1 MSGHDTPEAHDPYAL
16 TVLRAQNSRT
26 GAPEVMTKTYSISA
40 SRMVVMR
47 PYNDRVT
54 FFAVERRRAEN
65 IAELA
70 QLLRELSRDPYAAVI
85 RDAPLPSINW
95 KRTDRLANAQAEQLA
110 KPAEGNRPAI
120 KHRPARAATFAAA
133 PCYIVPGDLDGLKI
147 PSHMSVTADPA
158 EVVGW
163 ITDMLVD
170 AIPELEGVG
179 LVFNLS
185 SSAGLTDLHQAAQAL
200 GADAQ
205 ANWSGAVRPGGTR
218 FYFMSD
224 VPLMGEQLK
233 RWAQA
238 VNARWGGKLLD
249 PTLYDAV
256 HLDFTAAP
264 VFCQGLHDPLKD
276 RRVHVVKGTATATLL
291 IPDFPT
297 APLRA
302 GNADFGAFGART
314 AGVGFEARLE
324 AIGGEGFH
332 KQINA
337 AIGAYVAANY
347 PNIDA
352 EWLIE
357 AIQNRVAAC
366 EPGGRTQAQMAAYG
380 DYRRLLGRVETFT
393 RNEQAKREAQA
404 AAQAQPIAPTYPDR
418 GVTLTEAQ
426 AQAQAAVA
434 RFGDMMRDGEA
445 PEHMLRVTVGAGK
458 THAAIAGLHDLLEA
472 GRIGQGIREWR
483 ADNAAATEKAR
494 KHDADENA
502 DRMVAHMLGRDWSP
516 PERKPEKYGPAA
528 PPEPGTGAVYFLTS
542 RHDLADQIEARILA
556 ETGMQAARWRGA
568 EQPDPEQPGQK
579 MCQDLQ
585 LLDEARK
592 ADVPAN
598 AVCGVCELSGQ
609 CGYQRQREQDEDRVV
624 IGPREMIYQEKP
636 TGLPSAAVVLVDEGF
651 TDIGIEGEDGKKR
664 LAVSALDEDRTPELF
679 GEARRELLHYRGR
692 MRVLLEKH
700 ENDGQLQR
708 DVFMAEGFG
717 ADSAKQ
723 WATLEWLTQPD
734 VEFQAGMSR
743 ADLLQALDGYRDT
756 GFNRRRA
763 QMASMLRE
771 FLAGDDARAVGLTL
785 ATAELGNGQGP
796 GRVVQLAWRKNIAK
810 WAADK
815 PKLLLDATTAPEL
828 VQVWCPKLEVTDIEV
843 SGPNQNVMQ
852 VYDKEFGEN
861 WFETA
866 SNVTA
871 IVDLIHVELARTDG
885 PVLVVLQKAPRAL
898 VEAELVRRS
907 GGEKSNRLHFAHHG
921 ALTGLDHWHDVATI
935 LVVGRPTPN
944 RLTGERNAEIIRGG
958 AVAPVT
964 NADDSWWPQAEAG
977 LRLADGTGKRVKASR
992 HPDPLVEALRT
1003 TIAEGAVIQAIGR
1016 ARGVRRTED
1025 NPVRVVLLGSMPL
1038 PLTVTEAVTWE
1049 TFKPSRVEVAIA
1061 EAAMAGQALPLAKAD
1076 LAAARPDIWE
1086 TAARAGHDLRGVK
1099 RETLITPPY
1108 KQSALYSVHYW
1119 KPGTFRPSLALVPAA
1134 GGQAALEAA
1143 LGVKLMRFEWLEQP
1157 PAAEQATKAEPQPA
1171 AKLEPPPE
1179 QVATVMVLGDD
1190 PPFDPIPAAP
1200 PPPRQR
1206 DILLLR
1212 VLSRVTAPEA
1222 DTLHVTNMLPNARE
1236 RWASLDRRLSQVKPP
1251 TLHGDGL
1258 DVVRLGWWRDKCA
1271 EARREHWHGDLREVP
1286 MADSA

>member
-1 MSGHDTPEAHDPYAL
+1 MSEHDPYAL

-26 GAPEVMTKTYSISA
+26 GAPEVMTKTYDISA
-40 SRMVVMR
+40 NRMVVMR

-120 KHRPARAATFAAA
+120 KHKPARPATFAPT

-158 EVVGW
+158 EVVAW

-200 GADAQ
+200 GADAP
-205 ANWSGAVRPGGTR
+205 ADWSGAVRPGGTR
-218 FYFMSD
+218 VYFMSD

-276 RRVHVVKGTATATLL
+276 RRVHVVKGTGTATLQ
-291 IPDFPT
+291 IPEFST

-302 GNADFGAFGART
+302 GTADFGAFGAGT

-418 GVTLTEAQ
+418 GVTLAEAE

-434 RFGDMMRDGEA
+434 GFGDLIRGGEA
-445 PEHMLRVTVGAGK
+445 PEHMLRVPPGAGK
-458 THAAIAGLHDLLEA
+458 TRAAIAELPKLLEA
-472 GRIGQGIREWR
+472 ARIGQGIRERR

-494 KHDADENA
+494 KHDAAENA
-502 DRMVAHMLGRDWSP
+502 DRMVAHMLRQDWTP

-528 PPEPGTGAVYFLTS
+528 PPKPGTGAVYFLTA
-542 RHDLADQIEARILA
+542 RHDLADQIEARILDD
-556 ETGMQAARWRGA
+556 TGMQAARWRGA

-585 LLDEARK
+585 LQDEARK
-592 ADVPAN
+592 ADVDAN
-598 AVCGVCELSGQ
+598 VVCKVCELRDQ
-609 CGYQRQREQDEDRVV
+609 CGYQRQRGQQADVWLM
-624 IGPREMIYQEKP
+624 PRETLFQKKP
-636 TGLPSAAVVLVDEGF
+636 TGLPDAAVVLVDEGF

-664 LAVSALDEDRTPELF
+664 LAVSALDETRTPELS

-692 MRVLLEKH
+692 MKALLEAH
-700 ENDGQLQR
+700 DDGQLQR

-717 ADSAKQ
+717 AESAKQ
-723 WATLEWLTQPD
+723 WATLEWQTKRD

-763 QMASMLRE
+763 TMATMLGK

-785 ATAELGNGQGP
+785 ATADLGNGQGP
-796 GRVVQLAWRKNIAK
+796 GRVVELAWRRDIAA

-843 SGPNQNVMQ
+843 SAPNQHVTQ
-852 VYDKEFGEN
+852 VYDNEFGRT
-861 WFETA
+861 WFKTE
-866 SNVTA
+866 SNVRA
-871 IVDLIHVELARTDG
+871 IADLVTTELARTDG
-885 PVLVVLQKAPRAL
+885 QVLAITQKEPRDL
-898 VEAELVRRS
+898 VEAMLLARFN
-907 GGEKSNRLHFAHHG
+907 GALPGRLHLAHHG
-921 ALTGLDHWHDVATI
+921 NLTGLDHWRDVATI
-935 LVVGRPTPN
+935 LVVGRPAVD
-944 RLTGERNAEIIRGG
+944 RLTGERLAEVIRGG
-958 AVAPVT
+958 AVARVA
-964 NADDSWWPQAEAG
+964 NADSGWWPQAEAG
-977 LRLADGTGKRVKASR
+977 LRMADGTGQRVQTSR
-992 HPDPLVEALRT
+992 HPDPLVEAARW

-1016 ARGVRRTED
+1016 ARGVRRRED

-1049 TFKPSRVEVAIA
+1049 TFKPSRLKVAIA

-1076 LAAARPDIWE
+1076 LAAARRDIWQ
-1086 TAARAGHDLRGVK
+1086 TAAKADHDLRGVK
-1099 RETLITPPY
+1099 RETLIYPPY
-1108 KQSALYSVHYW
+1108 KQSALYSAHYW

-1134 GGQAALEAA
+1134 GGQAALEAV

-1157 PAAEQATKAEPQPA
+1157 PAAEQAPKAEPQPV
-1171 AKLEPPPE
+1171 AKPAPPPE
-1179 QVATVMVLGDD
+1179 PMATIMVLGDA
-1190 PPFDPIPAAP
+1190 PPFDPIPATP
-1200 PPPRQR
+1200 PPPPQR

-1212 VLSRVTAPEA
+1212 VLSRDTGPEA
-1222 DTLHVTNMLPNARE
+1222 DTLQDVTPVTPDARQ
-1236 RWASLDRRLSQVKPP
+1236 RLASLDRRLFHVRPP
-1251 TLHGDGL
+1251 RPSNDGL
-1258 DVVRLGWWRDKCA
+1258 NAVRIAHWQDRCA
-1271 EARREHWHGDLREVP
+1271 EARREHWRGDLREAP